1 LVEGRNMKKIIFLI
15 LCSVLL
21 SSCATAGKK
30 IAQNPVKF
38 LDSRVVYSFKPEISG
53 EMSSMRHIDVYLAF
67 ENTGDKDISGLIY
80 HVKFR
85 DDFDNFVYEKT
96 FEDDVIIKS
105 KSKTPPDHAWI
116 FYDSQDA
123 KDNTFYELYP
133 TANLGGTK
141 TEVEI
146 REIIFTDGTSLKLE

>member
-1 LVEGRNMKKIIFLI
+1 
-15 LCSVLL
+15 
-21 SSCATAGKK
+21 
-30 IAQNPVKF
+30 
-38 LDSRVVYSFKPEISG
+38 
-53 EMSSMRHIDVYLAF
+53 MRHVDVYLTF

-96 FEDDVIIKS
+96 FEDNVIIKS
-105 KSKTPPDHAWI
+105 KSRTSPDHGWI
-116 FYDSQDA
+116 FYDSQNP
-123 KDNTFYELYP
+123 KDNTFDKLYP

-146 REIIFTDGTSLKLE
+146 KKIIFTDKTSLELE